1 MQRKIKDNDVL
12 TDVRLWKEGFYSGRY
27 PMYDGEMALGDLIYG
42 GCPGVLCGR
51 KHPTHANQARWTMRD
66 AMWNTLISHYRARV
80 ETVIHRLKNHGW
92 MDSTFRGSFTTL
104 VTLNEITVVFTALEI
119 RREIE
124 AGKPM
129 FEVCGPWD
137 HAF

>member
-1 MQRKIKDNDVL
+1 M
-12 TDVRLWKEGFYSGRY
+12 
-27 PMYDGEMALGDLIYG
+27 
-42 GCPGVLCGR
+42 
-51 KHPTHANQARWTMRD
+51 
-66 AMWNTLISHYRARV
+66 
-80 ETVIHRLKNHGW
+80 KNHGW